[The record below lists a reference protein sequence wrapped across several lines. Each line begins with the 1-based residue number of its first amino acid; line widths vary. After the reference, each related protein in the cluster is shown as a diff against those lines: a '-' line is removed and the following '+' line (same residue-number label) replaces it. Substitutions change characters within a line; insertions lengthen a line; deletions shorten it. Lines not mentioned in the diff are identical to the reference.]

1 MKAEKENAILEQ
13 ELNAE
18 KAKAAELEAQAEL
31 AKERLLAQ
39 IYDENPG
46 YFQLK
51 VSELNASAI
60 KTTDKFIIVPEG
72 AMPQLVLGKDVIPT
86 MNVGSGTGSSASVPD
101 LTSLFDGE

>member
-1 MKAEKENAILEQ
+1 M
-13 ELNAE
+13 
-18 KAKAAELEAQAEL
+18 
-31 AKERLLAQ
+31 AQ

-60 KTTDKFIIVPEG
+60 KATDKFIIVPEG

-86 MNVGSGTGSSASVPD
+86 MNVGSSAGSSASSASGLD
-101 LTSLFDGE
+101 LTDLFNGG